1 MCSRLLAGSE
11 ALVNG
16 IKESVDGQNTS
27 FFDAAKSAG
36 YVVSEENLSTVI
48 LEKGSYFA
56 FLELHI
62 EQGPLLEEEGWPQH
76 SLLYV
81 LFVMIMF
88 NFLFQS

>member
-16 IKESVDGQNTS
+16 LKETVDGQNTS

-36 YVVSEENLSTVI
+36 YVLSQENLSTVI

-76 SLLYV
+76 LYV
-81 LFVMIMF
+81 SFVMIIF